1 MNLLGFI
8 LLLFNLTQLHEAGF
22 RGEGMTIAVIDGG
35 FFRAND
41 STVFPQ
47 DQILGVY
54 NMLKGDSLAVDS
66 FGMFNDSVN
75 VHGTMV
81 LSTML
86 YQDTTEGGFVGT
98 APKAS
103 FYLIKSEDIYAEY
116 YGEVER
122 LARAFRLADSL
133 DVDIVTVSLGYSRF
147 DDIDGQP
154 NPLNF
159 TYADMDG
166 RTSPASR
173 AATELVRKGRLVVV
187 AAGNDGERPWHYIA
201 SPADADSILTVGA
214 VNVNDNDSVAPFSSY
229 GPTSDGRLKPET
241 SASGW
246 GATVYKPA
254 EQDEQGNYVGAVG
267 VANGTS
273 FAAPATAGMAACLWQ
288 ALPNLTNME
297 LRQLIMES
305 SSLYPLHEDQ
315 RGYGIP
321 DAWFAYSG
329 ERLSLKELLNADER
343 VQKRV
348 ENGQLMILKN
358 GIKYTVLGLPVQK
371 ND

>member
-1 MNLLGFI
+1 MNWLGFI

-35 FFRAND
+35 FFRAYD

-47 DQILGVY
+47 EQIIGAYDLV
-54 NMLKGDSLAVDS
+54 LGDSLAVDS
-66 FGMFNDSVN
+66 LGMFEDPNN
-75 VHGTMV
+75 NHGTKV

-86 YQDTTEGGFVGT
+86 YQDTTVGFVGT
-98 APKAS
+98 APNAH
-103 FYLIKSEDIYAEY
+103 YILIRSEDLGAEY

-122 LARAFRLADSL
+122 LARAFHLADSL
-133 DVDIVTVSLGYSRF
+133 DADIVTVSLGYFRF
-147 DDIDGQP
+147 DDVEGQP
-154 NPLNF
+154 NPRNF
-159 TYADMDG
+159 TYQDING
-166 RTSPASR
+166 TSIASR
-173 AATELVRKGRLVVV
+173 AATELVRKGRFVCVS
-187 AAGNDGERPWHYIA
+187 AGNAGDDDWHYIDVP
-201 SPADADSILTVGA
+201 SDADSILTVGA
-214 VNVNDNDSVAPFSSY
+214 VDVDSAAASFSSY
-229 GPTSDGRLKPET
+229 GPTADGRLKPEV
-241 SASGW
+241 SGL
-246 GATVYKPA
+246 GLLTKVYCP
-254 EQDEQGNYVGAVG
+254 EMQDTLGHYVGG
-267 VANGTS
+267 MSLANGTS
-273 FAAPATAGMAACLWQ
+273 FSTPEIAGMVACLWQ

>member
-41 STVFPQ
+41 PSVFPQ
-47 DQILGVY
+47 DQIVGVY
-54 NMLKGDSLAVDS
+54 DLLEGDSLAVDS
-66 FGMFNDSVN
+66 IGIFDDPNN
-75 VHGTMV
+75 NHGTKV

-86 YQDTTEGGFVGT
+86 YRDTAAAFVGT
-98 APKAS
+98 APDAH
-103 FYLIKSEDIYAEY
+103 YILIRSEDISAEY

-122 LARAFRLADSL
+122 LVRAFHLADSL
-133 DVDIVTVSLGYSRF
+133 DADIVTVSLGYSRF
-147 DDIDGQP
+147 NDIDGQP
-154 NPLNF
+154 NPKNY
-159 TYADMDG
+159 TYQDMNG
-166 RTSPASR
+166 LSIASK
-173 AATELVRKGRLVVV
+173 AATELVRKGRFVCV
-187 AAGNDGERPWHYIA
+187 AAGNDGNNDWHYIA
-201 SPADADSILTVGA
+201 VPADADSILTVGA
-214 VNVNDNDSVAPFSSY
+214 VAEDSLAAYFTSF
-229 GPTSDGRLKPET
+229 GPTADGRLKPEV
-241 SASGW
+241 SALGELS
-246 GATVYKPA
+246 TVYYP
-254 EQDEQGNYVGAVG
+254 EVQDSLGQYVGMLSL
-267 VANGTS
+267 ANGTS
-273 FAAPATAGMAACLWQ
+273 FSTPETAGMVACLWQ

-305 SSLYPLHEDQ
+305 SSLYPLHEDR

-329 ERLSLKELLNADER
+329 ERTSLKTLSDAPEG
-343 VQKRV
+343 VQKRI

-371 ND
+371 NH

>member
-1 MNLLGFI
+1 MNVLGLI
-8 LLLFNLTQLHEAGF
+8 LLLFNLTPLHEAGYQ
-22 RGEGMTIAVIDGG
+22 GQGMTIAVIDAG

-54 NMLKGDSLAVDS
+54 NMLEGDSLAVDT

-86 YQDTTEGGFVGT
+86 YQDTTEGGFIGT

-116 YGEVER
+116 YEEVER

-133 DVDIVTVSLGYSRF
+133 DVDIVTVSLGYSLF
-147 DDIDGQP
+147 NDVDGQP

-173 AATELVRKGRLVVV
+173 AATELVRKGRFVVV
-187 AAGNDGERPWHYIA
+187 AAGNDGNKPWHYVA
-201 SPADADSILTVGA
+201 TPADADSILSVGA

-229 GPTSDGRLKPET
+229 GPTYDGRLKPET
-241 SASGW
+241 SGSGW

-273 FAAPATAGMAACLWQ
+273 FAAPATAGMVACLWQ
-288 ALPNLTNME
+288 AMPNLTSME
-297 LRQLIMES
+297 LRELIMQS

-315 RGYGIP
+315 RGYGVP
-321 DAWFAYSG
+321 DAWLAFHGPDTALPEVRNEDIETG
-329 ERLSLKELLNADER
+329 
-343 VQKRV
+343 KRI
-348 ENGQLMILKN
+348 ENGQLFILR
-358 GIKYTVLGLPVQK
+358 GGVKYTVLGVIMQK

>member
-1 MNLLGFI
+1 MKLIGLI
-8 LLLFNLTQLHEAGF
+8 LLLFNLTPLHQAGYQ
-22 RGEGMTIAVIDGG
+22 GQGMTVAVIDAG

-41 STVFPQ
+41 PTVFPQ
-47 DQILGVY
+47 NQILGTF
-54 NMLKGDSLAVDS
+54 NLLEGDSLATDT
-66 FGMFNDSVN
+66 FDMFSDPVN

-133 DVDIVTVSLGYSRF
+133 DVDIVTVSLGYSLF
-147 DDIDGQP
+147 EDIDGQP
-154 NPLNF
+154 NPRNF
-159 TYADMDG
+159 TYADMNG

-173 AATELVRKGRLVVV
+173 AATELVRKGRFVVL
-187 AAGNDGERPWHYIA
+187 AAGNDGNKPWHYIA
-201 SPADADSILTVGA
+201 TPADADSILTVGA
-214 VNVNDNDSVAPFSSY
+214 VNVNDNDSVAPFSSF

-288 ALPNLTNME
+288 ALPNLTSME
-297 LRQLIMES
+297 LRELIMQS

-315 RGYGIP
+315 RGYGVP
-321 DAWFAYSG
+321 DAWLAFNGPDTGIAQP
-329 ERLSLKELLNADER
+329 
-343 VQKRV
+343 QKDNSSPCKRI
-348 ENGQLMILKN
+348 ENGQLIIVHE
-358 GIKYTVLGLPVQK
+358 GIKYTVLGIPMLK

>member
-54 NMLKGDSLAVDS
+54 NMLKGDSLAVDT

-116 YGEVER
+116 YEEVER

-133 DVDIVTVSLGYSRF
+133 DVDIVTVSLGYSLF
-147 DDIDGQP
+147 NDVDGQP

-214 VNVNDNDSVAPFSSY
+214 VDVDSAAASFSSY
-229 GPTSDGRLKPET
+229 GPTADGRLKPEV
-241 SASGW
+241 SGL
-246 GATVYKPA
+246 GLLTIVYCP
-254 EQDEQGNYVGAVG
+254 EMQDTLGHYVGG
-267 VANGTS
+267 MSLANGTS
-273 FAAPATAGMAACLWQ
+273 FSTPEIAGMAACLWQ

-329 ERLSLKELLNADER
+329 ERLSLKELLNADEG

>member
-1 MNLLGFI
+1 MKLLGLI
-8 LLLFNLTQLHEAGF
+8 LLLFNLTPLHEAGYQ
-22 RGEGMTIAVIDGG
+22 GQGMKIAIIDGG

-41 STVFPQ
+41 PTVFPQ
-47 DQILGVY
+47 DQILGAF
-54 NMLKGDSLAVDS
+54 NLLEGDSLAVDTCDLFS
-66 FGMFNDSVN
+66 DPGN

-86 YQDTTEGGFVGT
+86 YQDTTAGGFVGT
-98 APKAS
+98 APRAS
-103 FYLIKSEDIYAEY
+103 FYLIKSEDLYAEY

-133 DVDIVTVSLGYSRF
+133 DVDIVTVSLGYSEF
-147 DDIDGQP
+147 DDINGQP
-154 NPLNF
+154 NPMNF

-173 AATELVRKGRLVVV
+173 AATELVRKGRFVVV
-187 AAGNDGERPWHYIA
+187 AAGNDAERPWHYIA

-214 VNVNDNDSVAPFSSY
+214 VNVNDHDSVAPFSSF
-229 GPTSDGRLKPET
+229 GPTYDGRLKPEI

-246 GATVYKPA
+246 GATVYLPA
-254 EQDEQGNYVGAVG
+254 EQDAQGHYVGAVG
-267 VANGTS
+267 VSNGTS
-273 FAAPATAGMAACLWQ
+273 FAAPASAGMAACLWQ

-315 RGYGIP
+315 RGYGVP
-321 DAWFAYSG
+321 DAWYAYSG
-329 ERLSLKELLNADER
+329 ERTKLEAVQDAQEG
-343 VQKRV
+343 VQKRI

-371 ND
+371 KD